1 MALVHEQRAHPDELR
16 ADLQRVYG
24 IDLDHAMRGEHSPM
38 HVAALVSQLPQDS
51 RIRVVDEPDAEW
63 TLTAVLLAS
72 ILNALRGL
80 MWGMSD
86 KRRRG
91 PQPKP
96 VGPSWMTGTRSL
108 QARAMPLDE
117 LLAELGKPRR

>member
-1 MALVHEQRAHPDELR
+1 MA
-16 ADLQRVYG
+16 
-24 IDLDHAMRGEHSPM
+24 GEHAPV
-38 HVAALVSQLPQDS
+38 HVAALVSQLPQDA
-51 RIRVVDEPDAEW
+51 RVRVADDPDAEW

-72 ILNALRGL
+72 LLNALRGL

-96 VGPSWMTGTRSL
+96 VGPSWMTGRRNIA
-108 QARAMPLDE
+108 ARAMPVDE
-117 LLAELGKPRR
+117 LVAELSKPRR